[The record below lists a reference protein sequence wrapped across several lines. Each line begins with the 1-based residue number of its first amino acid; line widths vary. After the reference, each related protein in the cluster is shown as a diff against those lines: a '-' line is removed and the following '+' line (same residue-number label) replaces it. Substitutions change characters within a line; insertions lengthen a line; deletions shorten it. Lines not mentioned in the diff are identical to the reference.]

1 MAGSFNYGR
10 ERGVTLIEV
19 MVAVFITAIGLL
31 GAAALQLN
39 ALKYT
44 DSART
49 TSQATFI
56 AYDILD
62 RIRANADSSNLASY
76 TMTDISSAP
85 SSAGNILQQD
95 KMDFAENVSNLSEG
109 AGTITINGA
118 SVTVTIT
125 WSESR
130 ANKAAGGGD
139 SGEQGQISITSKV
152 AVPPAGPSN
161 EQS

>member
-1 MAGSFNYGR
+1 MTGPLNYGR

-62 RIRANADSSNLASY
+62 RIRANADSSTLNSY
-76 TMTDISSAP
+76 VMTGIASAP
-85 SSAGNILQQD
+85 TSPSTILEHDQA
-95 KMDFAENVSNLSEG
+95 DFATNVGNLSGGEG
-109 AGTITINGA
+109 SIAVDGTT
-118 SVTVTIT
+118 VTVTIT

-139 SGEQGQISITSKV
+139 SGEQGQIQIASKV
-152 AVPPAGPSN
+152 AVPAG
-161 EQS
+161 E

>member
-1 MAGSFNYGR
+1 MTGPLNYGR

-62 RIRANADSSNLASY
+62 RIRANADLSTLDDYGMSSLS
-76 TMTDISSAP
+76 DAP
-85 SSAGNILQQD
+85 SSAATILEQD
-95 KMDFAENVSNLSEG
+95 KKDFADNVG
-109 AGTITINGA
+109 ALNGGTGSIVVDGTTI
-118 SVTVTIT
+118 TVTIG

-130 ANKAAGGGD
+130 ANKAAGGESSGD
-139 SGEQGQISITSKV
+139 TGQIQITSEA
-152 AVPPAGPSN
+152 AVPVGASN
-161 EQS
+161 EQG

>member
-1 MAGSFNYGR
+1 MTGPLNYGR

-62 RIRANADSSNLASY
+62 RIRANADSTTLNSY
-76 TMTDISSAP
+76 VMTGIARAP
-85 SSAGNILQQD
+85 TSPSTILEHDQA
-95 KMDFAENVSNLSEG
+95 DFATNVGNLNGGEG
-109 AGTITINGA
+109 SIAVDGTT
-118 SVTVTIT
+118 VTVTIT

-139 SGEQGQISITSKV
+139 SGEQGQIQIASKV
-152 AVPPAGPSN
+152 AVPAG
-161 EQS
+161 E

>member
-1 MAGSFNYGR
+1 MVGSLNYGR

-76 TMTDISSAP
+76 AMTGISSAP

-95 KMDFAENVSNLSEG
+95 KMDFARNVG
-109 AGTITINGA
+109 ALNGGTGSIAVNGA
-118 SVTVTIT
+118 TITVTIG

-130 ANKAAGGGD
+130 ANKAAGGGN
-139 SGEQGQISITSKV
+139 SGDTGQIQITSEV
-152 AVPPAGPSN
+152 AVPAGASN

>member
-1 MAGSFNYGR
+1 MADSFNYGR

-62 RIRANADSSNLASY
+62 RIRANADSATLASY
-76 TMTDISSAP
+76 AMTSISAAP
-85 SSAGNILQQD
+85 STASNILDRD
-95 KMDFAENVSNLSEG
+95 KMDFADNV
-109 AGTITINGA
+109 GTLNGGTGSIMVNGTTI
-118 SVTVTIT
+118 TVTIG

-130 ANKAAGGGD
+130 ANKAAGGGSSD
-139 SGEQGQISITSKV
+139 DTGQIQITSEV
-152 AVPPAGPSN
+152 AVPPPGASN
-161 EQS
+161 GQG

>member
-62 RIRANADSSNLASY
+62 RIRANADSSNLSSY
-76 TMTDISSAP
+76 AMTSISNAP

-95 KMDFAENVSNLSEG
+95 KMDFASNV
-109 AGTITINGA
+109 GTLNGGTGSIVVNGTTI
-118 SVTVTIT
+118 TVTIG

-130 ANKAAGGGD
+130 ANKAAGGGGSD
-139 SGEQGQISITSKV
+139 DTGQIQITSEV
-152 AVPPAGPSN
+152 AVPPPGASN
-161 EQS
+161 GQG